1 MDQTNAPTG
10 KPLLRVVEAGLVPY
24 EAALEL
30 QRRLASDKKAGR
42 VDDDFLLLLEHDPVL
57 TLGRGADPTGLSVSR
72 DRLREL
78 GIHVVEI

>member
-42 VDDDFLLLLEHDPVL
+42 VVNVE
-57 TLGRGADPTGLSVSR
+57 SVHA
-72 DRLREL
+72 LV
-78 GIHVVEI
+78 G